1 MAALEPVPE
10 LEALLELWR
19 AHDAAFERAE
29 PAWWGAVVSD
39 RRYPAIHEANYARVE
54 ARSPVPLAEIAV
66 GFGTAGAD
74 PRTHVVVFHPEEQT
88 DLLAEAATA
97 GARLVWDLVMVR
109 RSGHTDPQGAGPDIP
124 TEEIARFDDAFWIA
138 HAESMRLFD
147 VEDPDT
153 LDQLQA
159 LERETLIPHGRRW
172 FVVRGEGG
180 GPVAFASL
188 LVVGDAA
195 FLDHVVTFPEARR
208 RGVRRGAHAPS
219 GLRGGR
225 SRRGLDPP
233 PGRARPAGR
242 THLPS
247 DRVRAGGA
255 PHELDLGPRSLTD
268 RYARGA
274 GR

>member
-66 GFGTAGAD
+66 GLGTAGAD
-74 PRTHVVVFHPEEQT
+74 PRTHVVGFHPEEQT
-88 DLLAEAATA
+88 DLLAEAGTA

-138 HAESMRLFD
+138 HAESVRLFD

-172 FVVRGEGG
+172 FVVRGRAADPWRSPRSSWSGTPHSSTTSSRSPRPGG
-180 GPVAFASL
+180 GGCAEALTRRAVSE
-188 LVVGDAA
+188 AA
-195 FLDHVVTFPEARR
+195 A
-208 RGVRRGAHAPS
+208 
-219 GLRGGR
+219 
-225 SRRGLDPP
+225 
-233 PGRARPAGR
+233 
-242 THLPS
+242 
-247 DRVRAGGA
+247 AGGA
-255 PHELDLGPRSLTD
+255 STLLLAEPGRPAERIYRRIGFEPVAHLASWTWD
-268 RYARGA
+268 R

>member
-1 MAALEPVPE
+1 MAAPEPVAE

-19 AHDAAFERAE
+19 THDAAFERVE

-66 GFGTAGAD
+66 GLGTAGAD
-74 PRTHVVVFHPEEQT
+74 QRAHVVVFHPEEQT
-88 DLLAEAATA
+88 DLLAEAGTA

-109 RSGHTDPQGAGPDIP
+109 GSGHTDPQGTGPDVP

-138 HAESMRLFD
+138 HAESVRLFD

-172 FVVRGEGG
+172 FVVRGDGG

-188 LVVGDAA
+188 LVIGDAA

-208 RGVRRGAHAPS
+208 RGYAEALTRRALSEA
-219 GLRGGR
+219 
-225 SRRGLDPP
+225 
-233 PGRARPAGR
+233 AA
-242 THLPS
+242 
-247 DRVRAGGA
+247 AGGA
-255 PHELDLGPRSLTD
+255 STLLLAEPGRPAERIYRRIGFEPVAHLASWTWD
-268 RYARGA
+268 R

>member
-29 PAWWGAVVSD
+29 LAWWGAVVSD

-66 GFGTAGAD
+66 GLGTAGAD

-88 DLLAEAATA
+88 DLLAEAGTA

-138 HAESMRLFD
+138 HAESVRLFD

-208 RGVRRGAHAPS
+208 RGCAEALTRRAVSEA
-219 GLRGGR
+219 
-225 SRRGLDPP
+225 
-233 PGRARPAGR
+233 AA
-242 THLPS
+242 
-247 DRVRAGGA
+247 AGGA
-255 PHELDLGPRSLTD
+255 STLLLAEPGRPAERIYRRIGFEPVAHLASWTWD
-268 RYARGA
+268 R

>member
-1 MAALEPVPE
+1 MVGGRRLGPALPGDPRGQ
-10 LEALLELWR
+10 LRL
-19 AHDAAFERAE
+19 
-29 PAWWGAVVSD
+29 
-39 RRYPAIHEANYARVE
+39 VE
-54 ARSPVPLAEIAV
+54 ARSPVLLAEIAV
-66 GFGTAGAD
+66 GLGTAGAD

-88 DLLAEAATA
+88 DLLAEAGTA

-109 RSGHTDPQGAGPDIP
+109 RSGHTDPQGAGPDVL

-138 HAESMRLFD
+138 HAESVRLFD

-208 RGVRRGAHAPS
+208 RVRRGAHAPS

-225 SRRGLDPP
+225 GRRGLDLLLAE
-233 PGRARPAGR
+233 PGRPAERIYRRIGFEPVA
-242 THLPS
+242 HP
-247 DRVRAGGA
+247 RAG
-255 PHELDLGPRSLTD
+255 PGPRSLTD

>member
-1 MAALEPVPE
+1 M
-10 LEALLELWR
+10 
-19 AHDAAFERAE
+19 
-29 PAWWGAVVSD
+29 
-39 RRYPAIHEANYARVE
+39 
-54 ARSPVPLAEIAV
+54 
-66 GFGTAGAD
+66 
-74 PRTHVVVFHPEEQT
+74 VFHPEEQT
-88 DLLAEAATA
+88 DLLAEAGTA
-97 GARLVWDLVMVR
+97 GARLVWDPVMVR
-109 RSGHTDPQGAGPDIP
+109 RSGHTDPQGAGPDVP

-138 HAESMRLFD
+138 HAESVRLFD

-208 RGVRRGAHAPS
+208 RGYAEALTRRAVSEAAAPA
-219 GLRGGR
+219 GPR
-225 SRRGLDPP
+225 PP

-255 PHELDLGPRSLTD
+255 PRELDLGPRSLTD